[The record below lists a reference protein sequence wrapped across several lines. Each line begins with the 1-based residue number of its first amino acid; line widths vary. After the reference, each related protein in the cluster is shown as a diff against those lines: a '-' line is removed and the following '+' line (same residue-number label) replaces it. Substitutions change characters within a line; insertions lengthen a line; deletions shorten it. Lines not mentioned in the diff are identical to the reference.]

1 MCDNTA
7 VRWSD
12 YELAKRQNEAEFRSR
27 IAAELAKHIDLYRE
41 NNFPSEYIQGMER
54 ARLLVLYNKSLK
66 EEAESLPDQ
75 ETLF

>member
-12 YELAKRQNEAEFRSR
+12 YELAKRQQDSEFRSK

-41 NNFPSEYIQGMER
+41 NDFSDEYLQGMER
-54 ARLLVLYNKSLK
+54 ARLLVLYDKSVK
-66 EEAESLPDQ
+66 INSSDQ
-75 ETLF
+75 QTLF